1 MYIKNIYN
9 IRNFKG
15 IPNGYRVSFR
25 DITYI
30 IGDNAKNKTTIGSIP
45 LWILTGYSL
54 TGGNSENVASEQM
67 IDTPNTMASMT
78 IIDNDGVEHTITRC
92 KGKDNFVHLD
102 GMRTTKEILA
112 NFYKDIHSF
121 ICAYNPS
128 YFRSLK
134 LNEQRALLT
143 RVLPAISSKEAF
155 ELLSEKE
162 REILESPIEDIK
174 NFNKN
179 RRAENKELNSEL
191 DMLKGSKATYV
202 NIAIQREEALK
213 EFDKANELKQLENE
227 YEKIISNSDQMLSL
241 DEIEADIKR
250 LNEIIN
256 NNINIKLGKL
266 QENQKN
272 ELKKFEDVSSL
283 TATCPTCRQE
293 IKNENMINA
302 LKIGFKRNINE
313 LADNIENLKQET
325 KELLEKRN
333 NQIENYKLMNTPE
346 MHDLSK
352 KREILKE
359 KIDNL
364 YKEKSEIDLSNRE
377 IMIKNNQ
384 IIEAKRNIENITNQ
398 IVEITKKIEDNNKK
412 VNIASKL
419 EYLTIH
425 NQMEKAKKYLKNVSI
440 ELYKYDYVSQEYV
453 ESYEIRYNGKLY
465 EQLSKSYKLRADIE
479 IAGLINKVMKIDAP
493 MFIDD
498 VESITSIDMDSDT
511 QTILSIV
518 VKYNELEVFYSY
530 SDVLLRERDS
540 VNKKIAESS
549 SLLQV
554 AA

>member
-1 MYIKNIYN
+1 
-9 IRNFKG
+9 
-15 IPNGYRVSFR
+15 
-25 DITYI
+25 
-30 IGDNAKNKTTIGSIP
+30 
-45 LWILTGYSL
+45 
-54 TGGNSENVASEQM
+54 
-67 IDTPNTMASMT
+67 
-78 IIDNDGVEHTITRC
+78 
-92 KGKDNFVHLD
+92 
-102 GMRTTKEILA
+102 MRTTKEILA

-227 YEKIISNSDQMLSL
+227 FEKIISNSDQMLSL
-241 DEIEADIKR
+241 DELEADIKK

-256 NNINIKLGKL
+256 NNIKIKLVKL

-272 ELKKFEDVSSL
+272 ELKKLEDVSSL

-325 KELLEKRN
+325 KGLLEKRN
-333 NQIENYKLMNTPE
+333 NQIENYKLMKTPE
-346 MHDLSK
+346 MQDLSK

-364 YKEKSEIDLSNRE
+364 YKEKNEIDLSNRE
-377 IMIKNNQ
+377 TMIKNNVRTIAVRHIAITSFNKN
-384 IIEAKRNIENITNQ
+384 IIIANSHLLLPSTTFKNVAEIAPKIKKTPNVFLLSKNDFVASLPYIEMEAML
-398 IVEITKKIEDNNKK
+398 NNCL
-412 VNIASKL
+412 I
-419 EYLTIH
+419 LTIILKKH
-425 NQMEKAKKYLKNVSI
+425 ATTINQAKILKNPRI
-440 ELYKYDYVSQEYV
+440 
-453 ESYEIRYNGKLY
+453 
-465 EQLSKSYKLRADIE
+465 SKSLNFFS
-479 IAGLINKVMKIDAP
+479 LIGRSK
-493 MFIDD
+493 
-498 VESITSIDMDSDT
+498 T
-511 QTILSIV
+511 
-518 VKYNELEVFYSY
+518 
-530 SDVLLRERDS
+530 R
-540 VNKKIAESS
+540 
-549 SLLQV
+549 
-554 AA
+554 

>member
-1 MYIKNIYN
+1 
-9 IRNFKG
+9 
-15 IPNGYRVSFR
+15 
-25 DITYI
+25 
-30 IGDNAKNKTTIGSIP
+30 
-45 LWILTGYSL
+45 
-54 TGGNSENVASEQM
+54 
-67 IDTPNTMASMT
+67 
-78 IIDNDGVEHTITRC
+78 
-92 KGKDNFVHLD
+92 
-102 GMRTTKEILA
+102 
-112 NFYKDIHSF
+112 
-121 ICAYNPS
+121 
-128 YFRSLK
+128 
-134 LNEQRALLT
+134 
-143 RVLPAISSKEAF
+143 
-155 ELLSEKE
+155 
-162 REILESPIEDIK
+162 
-174 NFNKN
+174 
-179 RRAENKELNSEL
+179 
-191 DMLKGSKATYV
+191 MLKGSKATYV

-241 DEIEADIKR
+241 DELEADIKK

-256 NNINIKLGKL
+256 NNIKIKLVKL

-272 ELKKFEDVSSL
+272 DLKKLEDVSSL

-325 KELLEKRN
+325 QELLEKRN
-333 NQIENYKLMNTPE
+333 NQIENYKLMKTPE
-346 MHDLSK
+346 MQDLSK

-364 YKEKSEIDLSNRE
+364 YKEKNEIDLSNRE
-377 IMIKNNQ
+377 TMIKNNQ

-398 IVEITKKIEDNNKK
+398 IIEITKKIEDNNKK

-425 NQMEKAKKYLKNVSI
+425 NQMEKVKKHLKNVSI
-440 ELYKYDYVSQEYV
+440 ELYKYDDVSQEYV

-540 VNKKIAESS
+540 VNKKIEEIS